1 MHAWIY
7 QISDAPIKEAINED
21 TLYQGDG
28 TDYDYCAAITE
39 EGRKSVIEALKDY
52 ILPSGMFQQI
62 DDTTFEYQ
70 GGIVEW
76 KAQWI
81 ERIQDLASQLNIE
94 NILKFVGH
102 SYKLE
107 RALKNPL
114 DTASQFYLSG
124 ETDQTY
130 AEESV
135 ELMRWIEDLEVGSK
149 IYLGGIIDFHF

>member
-1 MHAWIY
+1 
-7 QISDAPIKEAINED
+7 
-21 TLYQGDG
+21 
-28 TDYDYCAAITE
+28 
-39 EGRKSVIEALKDY
+39 
-52 ILPSGMFQQI
+52 MFQQI

-76 KAQWI
+76 KAQWV

>member
-1 MHAWIY
+1 MHACIY
-7 QISDAPIKEAINED
+7 QLSDVPFKEAINED

-28 TDYDYCAAITE
+28 TDYDYCAAISE
-39 EGRKSVIEALKDY
+39 EGRKAAIETLKNY
-52 ILPSGMFQQI
+52 ILPWGMFRQI
-62 DDTTFEYQ
+62 DDETFEYK
-70 GGIVEW
+70 GGIDEW
-76 KAQWI
+76 KAQWV
-81 ERIQDLASQLNIE
+81 ERIQDLASQLNVG
-94 NILKFVGH
+94 NVLKFVGH

>member
-1 MHAWIY
+1 MRTHSIKVMV
-7 QISDAPIKEAINED
+7 QITTIVQPLRRKDA
-21 TLYQGDG
+21 
-28 TDYDYCAAITE
+28 
-39 EGRKSVIEALKDY
+39 RV
-52 ILPSGMFQQI
+52 
-62 DDTTFEYQ
+62 
-70 GGIVEW
+70 
-76 KAQWI
+76 
-81 ERIQDLASQLNIE
+81 
-94 NILKFVGH
+94 LKFVGH

>member
-21 TLYQGDG
+21 ILYQGDG

-39 EGRKSVIEALKDY
+39 EGRKSAIEALKGY
-52 ILPSGMFQQI
+52 ILLSGMFRQI

-70 GGIVEW
+70 GDIDEW
-76 KAQWI
+76 KAQWV
-81 ERIQDLASQLNIE
+81 ERIQDLASQLNVE
-94 NILKFVGH
+94 NVLKFVGH

-114 DTASQFYLSG
+114 GTASQFYLSG